1 LLAKR
6 GTAGG
11 SSRTKGGLSPWQWV
25 QSYGRPPADVPR
37 AMLVR
42 WMLNGVASG
51 LYIAGSAVFFL
62 RFVGLSPRAVGVGLS
77 IAFGLN
83 LVTKVPFGRV
93 ADRLGSKPVWLV
105 GALGSAMAY
114 ALYPQMHSFPAFLAV
129 ILAGN
134 LAGSLTGIASSRYL
148 AERMPGANRTASRS
162 YLRSVANLGMA
173 LGTTAAGAVFS
184 SDTHTSFLVLI
195 YACAGLSLVEAGLV
209 VLAGRGSPAGI
220 TAVAPAL
227 RSGSIWRDR
236 PYLLVAA
243 LSGALRLSGPMLSIA
258 VPIWIVSATDAPS
271 WTIAATLLA
280 NMVVVIVAQ
289 VAVSRGADT
298 IAGAARLQRLA
309 GGTLAVACVLFQVTD
324 GTGGVPTVLLLF
336 TAVLALTMSE
346 MYASASGN
354 SLSYALAQVG
364 REGEYL
370 AAFSLGTQITWAVG
384 PALLTTVAI
393 TWTPIGW
400 VLVAGG
406 LLALTAVSGPSV
418 RLAERRQREAIACGT
433 AAGEDPPS

>member
-1 LLAKR
+1 M
-6 GTAGG
+6 G
-11 SSRTKGGLSPWQWV
+11 SLSPWQRV
-25 QSYGRPPADVPR
+25 QDYARPPADVPR

-42 WMLNGVASG
+42 WLLNGVTSG

-93 ADRLGSKPVWLV
+93 ADRVGSKSVWLV
-105 GALGSAMAY
+105 GALGSGITY
-114 ALYPQMHSFPAFLAV
+114 ALYPLMHSFPAFLTV
-129 ILAGN
+129 VVAGS

-148 AERMPGANRTASRS
+148 AEKMPGAARTASRS
-162 YLRSVANLGMA
+162 YLRSIANLGMA
-173 LGTTAAGAVFS
+173 VGTAAAGAVFS
-184 SDTHTSFLVLI
+184 SDTRTSFLVLI
-195 YACAGLSLVEAGLV
+195 YACAALSLIEAGLV
-209 VLAGRGSPAGI
+209 LVAGDGRQAGTSAATPTRTGSVL
-220 TAVAPAL
+220 
-227 RSGSIWRDR
+227 RDR

-258 VPIWIVSATDAPS
+258 VPIWIVSATDASS
-271 WTIAATLLA
+271 WTIAAVLLA
-280 NMVVVIVAQ
+280 NMVIVVVAQ

-298 IAGAARLQRLA
+298 VAGAARLQRLA
-309 GGTLAVACVLFQVTD
+309 GCTLAVACVLFQVTD
-324 GTGGVPTVLLLF
+324 GTGGGATVLLLF
-336 TAVLALTMSE
+336 AAVIALTMSE

-406 LLALTAVSGPSV
+406 LLALTAMSGPLV
-418 RLAERRQREAIACGT
+418 RLAERRQRDAIACGT
-433 AAGEDPPS
+433 AVGENPPS